1 MIAILPVAA
10 KPPQP
15 GRRFGVEHGV
25 MKNINL
31 ILIGLL
37 AAASPLAA
45 QDDSQPQP
53 GGSSGG
59 FHGKKHGKSQGP
71 QVGAN
76 LTPDEQ
82 QKLSAARDKAKE
94 DPTVRSLKEAKDALE
109 GQLENAVRAAMLAA
123 DPSLA
128 PTLDKIKQAR
138 DRAKEMKGKFES
150 LTPEQK
156 QQLKAARE
164 KAKDDPA
171 VQTARE
177 KMRNAQGPEA
187 KRDAARDMLEAG
199 KAAMLKA
206 DPTLGPLLD
215 KLGPGLMGHPPRHGR
230 GPDGEGQDGPP
241 PPDMNEP
248 MGGPGSE

>member
-1 MIAILPVAA
+1 MKIITPLFLGLFGVAA
-10 KPPQP
+10 P
-15 GRRFGVEHGV
+15 
-25 MKNINL
+25 
-31 ILIGLL
+31 LL
-37 AAASPLAA
+37 AQNNPNPSTSAPGAKSPRWEKR
-45 QDDSQPQP
+45 
-53 GGSSGG
+53 GER
-59 FHGKKHGKSQGP
+59 QGP
-71 QVGAN
+71 PPGAN
-76 LTPDEQ
+76 LTQDEQ
-82 QKLSAARDKAKE
+82 QRLAAARDKAKE
-94 DPTVRSLKEAKDALE
+94 DPTVRSLKEAKEALE

-171 VQTARE
+171 VQAARE

-187 KRDAARDMLEAG
+187 KRDAARDMLESG